1 MAQHRPDHRPHHT
14 RDARRAA
21 SLPLRWA
28 ALALGVTVLVSGA
41 TVISATPSAAAVT
54 MWGHGT
60 PLGATA
66 VDSGEAVT
74 VGTRFT
80 PSTSGA
86 VVGVRFWKQADD
98 DAEHDGAL
106 WSQDGTLLA
115 LASFDDESATGWQTA
130 DLDRPVEVT
139 SGTTYVV
146 AYTSPDGRYSTTS
159 DFQGRSVSPELQVDA
174 DAAAVSVRGHGVRF
188 PSWSERHRQYWVDV
202 VFCPGASGG
211 HTSIPSWS
219 ATAGPTWTPRPRP
232 TASATAAPVPT
243 ATSTPAPVASA
254 TSSATPRPTATAP
267 RPTTT
272 SSAPPVV
279 VPAPTTPKPGSSNTG
294 VPDGVQLTRSGG
306 MTVTTANT
314 VLDGLD
320 ISGTVVID
328 APGVTIRNSRI
339 LGEGFYGV
347 QVVSGS
353 VTITDSEIAG
363 FENAIA
369 GGSWTARRVDIHSV
383 TGDGVKVGSDVT
395 LDASWIHDLD
405 PAPGAHADGV
415 QMQSGVTDLVIT
427 GNSIDV
433 GSDANSAIFLAPD
446 LGPSSAGPVTVDG
459 NWLDGGGYALFC
471 VDGASGRY
479 HVGNISITNNR
490 FGTESRY
497 GPLRLNVP
505 ATLSGNLTAAGA
517 LIQG

>member
-1 MAQHRPDHRPHHT
+1 
-14 RDARRAA
+14 
-21 SLPLRWA
+21 
-28 ALALGVTVLVSGA
+28 
-41 TVISATPSAAAVT
+41 
-54 MWGHGT
+54 
-60 PLGATA
+60 
-66 VDSGEAVT
+66 T

-80 PSTSGA
+80 PRTSGA

-98 DAEHDGAL
+98 EAEHDGAL

-115 LASFDDESATGWQTA
+115 LVSFDDETPTGWQTA

-139 SGTTYVV
+139 AGATYVV

-159 DFQGRSVSPELQVDA
+159 DFQGQSVSPELQVD
-174 DAAAVSVRGHGVRF
+174 DDTAAVSVSGTGIRF
-188 PSWSERHRQYWVDV
+188 PSRGEHHRQYWVDV
-202 VFCPGASGG
+202 VFCPGASGSP
-211 HTSIPSWS
+211 TSIPSWS
-219 ATAGPTWTPRPRP
+219 ATSTPTATPTWAPTP
-232 TASATAAPVPT
+232 TASATAEPT
-243 ATSTPAPVASA
+243 PTVTP
-254 TSSATPRPTATAP
+254 TPTP
-267 RPTTT
+267 TT
-272 SSAPPVV
+272 SSTTSTAPKSTATPKPTSTTTAPA

-294 VPDGVQLTRSGG
+294 VPAGVQLTASGG
-306 MTVTTANT
+306 TTVTTANA
-314 VLDGLD
+314 VLDSLD

-339 LGEGFYGV
+339 QGDGVYGV

-363 FENAIA
+363 FENAIT
-369 GGSWTARRVDIHSV
+369 GSGWTARRVNIHSV

-415 QMQSGVTDLVIT
+415 QMQGGVTNLVLT
-427 GNSIDV
+427 GNTIDV

-446 LGPSSAGPVTVDG
+446 LGPSSAGPVTVNG

-479 HVGNISITNNR
+479 FVDHISITNNR
-490 FGTESRY
+490 FGSESRY
-497 GPLRLNVP
+497 GPVRINVP
-505 ATLSGNLTAAGA
+505 VTMSGNFDASGTLV
-517 LIQG
+517 QG